1 MSDITY
7 KEKIITVI
15 TTNGQTTLQYEDSF
29 SVLYKEDYNDNDL
42 DNLLDSTD
50 ENIIAEQI
58 RIIEENKGV

>member
-58 RIIEENKGV
+58 RIIEENEGV

>member
-50 ENIIAEQI
+50 ETKIAEGI
-58 RIIEENKGV
+58 ALTDE